1 MQNLIKKLSQT
12 SDEERKILSG
22 EEIDKRIYTLGED
35 FIINESRLDS
45 ARRGISVRTHTRYVD
60 FPVHSHNYVEMMI
73 VLSGEIKHSIGGE
86 EIVLHEGEILFLN
99 KHISHSIKRA
109 GEFDIGV
116 NVIMS
121 DSFIESVRADLEGT
135 VFSPLLKENGK
146 SDGEGMYLHFGSGE
160 KKIKN
165 LIENLLIEL
174 TDGEK
179 EQFLMSR
186 SVALLLYYL
195 SAYSIDL
202 MIGGNVESSKDS
214 RRIMEIQAYIRNN
227 YRTGSLFDL
236 SSKMYLSSPY
246 LSKLIKQYFGKS
258 FKEMQID
265 ERISRALELVE
276 TTDMPIGD
284 IIRNVGYENES
295 CFHREFN
302 KRTGETPLRIR
313 KNKKRK
319 LFS

>member
-45 ARRGISVRTHTRYVD
+45 AHRGISVRTHTRYVD

-86 EIVLHEGEILFLN
+86 DIVLHEGEILFLN

-174 TDGEK
+174 TDEDE

-195 SAYSIDL
+195 SAYSENL
-202 MIGGNVESSKDS
+202 MIGGSIDSGKDA
-214 RRIMEIQAYIRNN
+214 RRIMEIQAYIKNN
-227 YRTGSLFDL
+227 YRTGSLFEL

-246 LSKLIKQYFGKS
+246 LSKLIKQHFGKS
-258 FKEMQID
+258 FKQMQID
-265 ERISRALELVE
+265 ERISRALELIE
-276 TTDMPIGD
+276 TTNMPIGD

-295 CFHREFN
+295 YFHREFN
-302 KRTGETPLRIR
+302 KRTGKTPLKIR
-313 KNKKRK
+313 KNKKQE

>member
-12 SDEERKILSG
+12 SDEERQILAGEKIN
-22 EEIDKRIYTLGED
+22 KKIYTLGED
-35 FIINESRLDS
+35 FIINESRLGGTK
-45 ARRGISVRTHTRYVD
+45 RGISVRTHTRYVD
-60 FPVHSHNYVEMMI
+60 FPVHSHNFVEMMI
-73 VLSGEIKHSIGGE
+73 VLSGEVRHFIGE
-86 EIVLHEGEILFLN
+86 DEVVLREGEILFLN

-135 VFSPLLKENGK
+135 VFSPLLKENSK
-146 SDGEGMYLHFGSGE
+146 NDGEGMYLHFDSGE

-174 TDGEK
+174 TDEGG

-195 SAYSIDL
+195 STYSESL
-202 MIGGNVESSKDS
+202 MIGGNIDSGKDS
-214 RRIMEIQAYIRNN
+214 RRIMEIQSYIRNN

-265 ERISRALELVE
+265 ERISRALELIE

-295 CFHREFN
+295 HFHREFH
-302 KRTGETPLRIR
+302 KKTGTTPLKIR
-313 KNKKRK
+313 KSKK
-319 LFS
+319 LGLQA

>member
-12 SDEERKILSG
+12 SDEERKILAG
-22 EEIDKRIYTLGED
+22 EKIDKKIYTLGEE
-35 FIINESRLDS
+35 FIINESRLGGT
-45 ARRGISVRTHTRYVD
+45 RRGISVRTHTRYVD

-86 EIVLHEGEILFLN
+86 DIVLHEGEILFLN

-135 VFSPLLKENGK
+135 VFSPLIKENGK

-174 TDGEK
+174 TDEDE
-179 EQFLMSR
+179 EQSLMSR

-195 SAYSIDL
+195 SAYSERL
-202 MIGGNVESSKDS
+202 MIGGNIDAGKDS

-236 SSKMYLSSPY
+236 SAKMYLSSPY

-265 ERISRALELVE
+265 ERINRALELIE

-295 CFHREFN
+295 YFHREFN
-302 KRTGETPLRIR
+302 KRIGETPLKIR
-313 KNKKRK
+313 KNKKR
-319 LFS
+319 

>member
-121 DSFIESVRADLEGT
+121 DSFIESVRADLAGT

>member
-12 SDEERKILSG
+12 SDEERKILAG
-22 EEIDKRIYTLGED
+22 EEIDKKIYALGEE
-35 FIINESRLDS
+35 FIINESRLDG

-60 FPVHSHNYVEMMI
+60 FPLHSHNYVEMMI
-73 VLSGEIKHSIGGE
+73 VLSGEIRHSINGE
-86 EIVLHEGEILFLN
+86 DIVLHEGEILFLN

-121 DSFIESVRADLEGT
+121 DNFIESVRADLEGT

-174 TDGEK
+174 TEEGG

-195 SAYSIDL
+195 SAYSADL
-202 MIGGNVESSKDS
+202 MIGGNIDAGKDS
-214 RRIMEIQAYIRNN
+214 RRIMEIQAYLRNN
-227 YRTGSLFDL
+227 YRTGSLTDL
-236 SSKMYLSSPY
+236 GEKMYLSSPY

-258 FKEMQID
+258 FKELQRE
-265 ERISRALELVE
+265 ERINRALELVS

-295 CFHREFN
+295 YFHREF
-302 KRTGETPLRIR
+302 KQKTGKTPLKIR
-313 KNKKRK
+313 KSKVR
-319 LFS
+319 

>member
-1 MQNLIKKLSQT
+1 MQNLIHKLSQT
-12 SDEERKILSG
+12 SDEEKRILAG
-22 EEIDKRIYTLGED
+22 QEIDKRVYTLSEE
-35 FIINESRLDS
+35 FVISESRL
-45 ARRGISVRTHTRYVD
+45 AKTRRGISVRTHTRYVD

-73 VLSGEIKHSIGGE
+73 VLRGEIKHSIGE
-86 EIVLHEGEILFLN
+86 NEVVLREGEILFLN

-135 VFSPLLKENGK
+135 VFSPLLKENAK

-174 TDGEK
+174 TDEGD

-195 SAYSIDL
+195 SAGSENL
-202 MIGGNVESSKDS
+202 MIGGNIESSKNS
-214 RRIMEIQAYIRNN
+214 RRILEIQAYIKNN
-227 YRTGSLFDL
+227 YRMGSLSDL
-236 SSKMYLSSPY
+236 SERMYLSSPY
-246 LSKLIKQYFGKS
+246 LSKLIKQHFGKT
-258 FKEMQID
+258 FKEMQLD
-265 ERISRALELVE
+265 ERIKRALDLVKS
-276 TTDMPIGD
+276 TDMPIGD

-295 CFHREFN
+295 YFHREFV
-302 KRTGETPLRIR
+302 KRTGETPLKIR
-313 KNKKRK
+313 KNKKRE
-319 LFS
+319 SIS